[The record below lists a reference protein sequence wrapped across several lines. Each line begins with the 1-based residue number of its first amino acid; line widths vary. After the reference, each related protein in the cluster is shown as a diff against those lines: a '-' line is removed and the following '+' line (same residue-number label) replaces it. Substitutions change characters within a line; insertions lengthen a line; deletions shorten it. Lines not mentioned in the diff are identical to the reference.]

1 MPRMRFGIDGGS
13 TRDMGIVA
21 EGRVFLL
28 LIGKMGMIVRGGG

>member
-1 MPRMRFGIDGGS
+1 MRFGIDGGS